1 MPLRTNTE
9 TALWV
14 RLISV
19 ADDGSL
25 WAEEDGLLSR
35 AIPRNIRLIGR
46 VSGRVRVQRRV
57 GFRGRTDAFGWN
69 AGDC

>member
-1 MPLRTNTE
+1 VPLRTNTD

-25 WAEEDGLLSR
+25 WAEGEDGLLSR
-35 AIPRNIRLIGR
+35 RYSAEI
-46 VSGRVRVQRRV
+46 SG
-57 GFRGRTDAFGWN
+57 
-69 AGDC
+69 